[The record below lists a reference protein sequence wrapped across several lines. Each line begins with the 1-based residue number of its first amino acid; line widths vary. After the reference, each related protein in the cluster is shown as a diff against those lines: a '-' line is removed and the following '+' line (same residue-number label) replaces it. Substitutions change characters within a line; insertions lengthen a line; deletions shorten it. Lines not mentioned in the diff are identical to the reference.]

1 MHPSEA
7 PGRVRGVLRTR
18 TTTSPTRRLSLVV
31 AALAATAGLSACQV
45 ASPIT
50 TDQPYDPADGVS
62 LDTEEVSVRDLLV
75 VSEGNGGPGVI
86 LGYVVN
92 TSEEALSVEVAL
104 ETDGARTQLTPVVE
118 IPADSAARLDGR
130 VVEGEFVDPIL
141 AAEIPGVPGG
151 LIDVRITTST
161 GGVSSTSVPVL
172 PPDGVYANYTKLLGG
187 GDDDGDMA
195 TATE

>member
-1 MHPSEA
+1 MHSSEA
-7 PGRVRGVLRTR
+7 PGRLRVVLRTR
-18 TTTSPTRRLSLVV
+18 TTTSPTRRLSMMV
-31 AALAATAGLSACQV
+31 AALAATAGLSACSV

-75 VSEGNGGPGVI
+75 VSQGNGGPGAV

-92 TSEEALSVEVAL
+92 KSEEALSVEVAL
-104 ETDGARTQLTPVVE
+104 AADGARTDLTPIVE
-118 IPADSAARLDGR
+118 VPADGVARLDGR
-130 VVEGEFVDPIL
+130 VAEGEFTNPIL
-141 AAEIPGVPGG
+141 AAEIPTVPGA

-172 PPDGVYANYTKLLGG
+172 PPDGVYVNYAKLLGG
-187 GDDDGDMA
+187 GSGDAA